1 MVCLCTL
8 SPSIPHA
15 TTVFL
20 PPTNGMSMYTLVQL
34 MIPLYA
40 YSYDDPFKDTAWSY
54 NSPGNRCNSPPLF
67 RDASVL
73 PFRERFLVYWLCCC
87 AVVVCGCAVVC
98 CCPVVVLLLCAVVLF
113 LRAQPRSERAQGSV
127 RNRDGGLA
135 DRQHV

>member
-40 YSYDDPFKDTAWSY
+40 YSYDWSGGKKAPFIDEWNKEWSNTEY
-54 NSPGNRCNSPPLF
+54 RI
-67 RDASVL
+67 
-73 PFRERFLVYWLCCC
+73 
-87 AVVVCGCAVVC
+87 
-98 CCPVVVLLLCAVVLF
+98 
-113 LRAQPRSERAQGSV
+113 
-127 RNRDGGLA
+127 
-135 DRQHV
+135 